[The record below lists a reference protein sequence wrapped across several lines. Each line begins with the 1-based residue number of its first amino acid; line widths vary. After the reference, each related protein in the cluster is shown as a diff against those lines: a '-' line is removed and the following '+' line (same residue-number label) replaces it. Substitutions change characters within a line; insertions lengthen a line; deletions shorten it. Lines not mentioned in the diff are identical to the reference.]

1 MPLRRC
7 GSEGLVL
14 SAIGLGCWSFGGGD
28 YWGAQDQKDVDAVV
42 RAAVD
47 AGLNYFDT
55 AEAYN
60 DGRSEESLGLALRGL
75 PRERVVIGSKVS
87 PPHCYPGVLERHCEA
102 TLRRLRTDYVDLYM
116 VHWPIHAH
124 SIRHYTSDP
133 AILADP
139 PQAQAAFEALL
150 RLKDAGKIR
159 HVGIS
164 NFSARRMAA
173 DIPAGVPVAANQ
185 LPYSLLTRAIEFG
198 TLPACRAAGVGVI
211 GYMTLLQ
218 GLLTGKYATLDDV
231 PPWQRRTRHFA
242 AAGTPLCRHGEPG
255 FERET
260 HAAVEAVRAIAADSG
275 VSMATLA
282 TRWAMAGEGIACA
295 LVGARNLRQL
305 GENLEAAQTPL
316 DPALRRRLDAATEPL
331 KQAMGSAFDYYES
344 VANDR
349 TA

>member
-1 MPLRRC
+1 MPLRPC
-7 GSEGLVL
+7 GAQGLQL

-47 AGLNYFDT
+47 GGLNYFDT

-60 DGRSEESLGLALRGL
+60 EGRSEEALGLALRGL

-87 PPHCYPGVLERHCEA
+87 PVHCYPGVLERHCEA

-116 VHWPIHAH
+116 VHWPLHAH
-124 SIRHYTSDP
+124 SIRHYTTDP

-139 PQAQAAFEALL
+139 PQAQAAFEVLL
-150 RLKDAGKIR
+150 RLREAGRIR
-159 HVGIS
+159 HIGIS

-173 DIPAGVPVAANQ
+173 DIPAGVPIAANQ
-185 LPYSLLTRAIEFG
+185 LAYSLLTRAIEFQ

-211 GYMTLLQ
+211 GYMTLMQ
-218 GLLTGKYATLDDV
+218 GLLTGKYATLADV
-231 PPWQRRTRHFA
+231 PGWQRRTRHFA

-260 HAAVEAVRAIAADSG
+260 QVAVDGIRRIAADCG
-275 VSMATLA
+275 MSMAELS
-282 TRWAMAGEGIACA
+282 TRWALNGEGIACA

-305 GENLEAAQTPL
+305 DENLKAAQGAL
-316 DPALRRRLDAATEPL
+316 DGAIRQRLDAATEPL
-331 KQAMGSAFDYYES
+331 KQVMGNHFDYYES
-344 VANDR
+344 IANDR